1 MLLDV
6 VTHVI
11 DGERPWD
18 PEGPGKRSSPFGVR
32 EAIEI
37 KVQPSAPTRQP
48 AAGVRNK
55 SSVRHHH
62 AQQLGG
68 RRPSAA
74 SNARTSWADVRCYR
88 SPTFNH

>member
-1 MLLDV
+1 MTGRPASLLLLVVGRSHDRLHMLLDV

-11 DGERPWD
+11 DGERPLE
-18 PEGPGKRSSPFGVR
+18 PEGPGERSSPFGVR

-68 RRPSAA
+68 
-74 SNARTSWADVRCYR
+74 
-88 SPTFNH
+88 